1 MSIFMLIIIVLKI
14 MVCEKRASVSVKV
27 GIKLR
32 QAQTENLV
40 LEWSSCFRI
49 IVS

>member
-14 MVCEKRASVSVKV
+14 MVCEKRAPGSVKV
-27 GIKLR
+27 GIKLS
-32 QAQTENLV
+32 QAQTVNLV
-40 LEWSSCFRI
+40 LEWSSCCRI